1 MSAQTSACHDVSWVA
16 VSPQL
21 AAGVKGDAWLRR
33 SLDILQFEKNAAHF
47 FDLFVRTNDVL
58 VAQQVSE
65 AEFAGFDF
73 RFFAVLERAVF
84 GAQLLGR
91 VARHPENV
99 FVSHAYLSLA

>member
-1 MSAQTSACHDVSWVA
+1 
-16 VSPQL
+16 
-21 AAGVKGDAWLRR
+21 
-33 SLDILQFEKNAAHF
+33 
-47 FDLFVRTNDVL
+47 VL

-73 RFFAVLERAVF
+73 RFLAGVERAVF
-84 GAQLLGR
+84 GSQLLGR